1 MRSRASLIF
10 SLAKQGFDPAPILN
24 QLALR
29 KALEGCDSVLDVG
42 CGKSTALRNLGI
54 KKTAGIEGYAPDLE
68 EARRL
73 KTHDEFVQG
82 DVRRLEDHFSPGQ
95 FDAVIAMDVIEHL
108 PKDDG
113 LRMMQ
118 GMEKIAR
125 RKVVL
130 FTPSGFL
137 PQRQLEAADLQA
149 HLSGWEAAEM
159 QGYGYHVMGMLG
171 PKKLRGEFHV
181 LKGRPKPFW
190 ALISLIGHMFWTR
203 WSPANAAAIFCVK
216 TK

>member
-1 MRSRASLIF
+1 MRSRASIIF
-10 SLAKQGFDPAPILN
+10 SYAKQGFDPAQILN
-24 QLALR
+24 RLALR

-42 CGKSTALRNLGI
+42 CGKSRALRELGI
-54 KKTAGIEGYAPDLE
+54 KRSVGIEGYAPDLE

-73 KTHDEFVQG
+73 NTHDELILG
-82 DVRRLEDHFSPGQ
+82 DVRRLEDYFSPGQ

-108 PKDDG
+108 VKDDG
-113 LRMMQ
+113 LRLMQ

-137 PQRQLEAADLQA
+137 PQRHLEKADLQE

-159 QGYGYHVMGMLG
+159 ERYGYQVEGLLG
-171 PKKLRGEFHV
+171 PKKLRGEFHAI
-181 LKGRPKPFW
+181 KGRPKIAW
-190 ALISLIGHMFWTR
+190 AVVSLIGHLFWTR
-203 WSPANAAAIFCVK
+203 WHPAKAAAIFCVK